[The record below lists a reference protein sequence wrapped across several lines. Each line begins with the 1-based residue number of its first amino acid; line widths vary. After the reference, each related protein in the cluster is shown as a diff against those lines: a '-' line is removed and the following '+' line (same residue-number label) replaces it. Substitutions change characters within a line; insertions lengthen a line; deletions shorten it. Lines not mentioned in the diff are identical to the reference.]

1 MHSKLYSPENYF
13 NLLESWNA
21 GLISIIQLFY
31 GVVCLTLKD
40 KKARSRAT
48 WAKAGRRCKGGNK
61 SGRAKVENRGFWT
74 FASEDCRRVTVWL
87 I

>member
-1 MHSKLYSPENYF
+1 MKTTS
-13 NLLESWNA
+13 
-21 GLISIIQLFY
+21 LIYAALDFFPVFTAS
-31 GVVCLTLKD
+31 LTLKD

-74 FASEDCRRVTVWL
+74 FASES
-87 I
+87 